1 MTYSDALLRR
11 TFELAAEARAVG
23 DHPFGALF
31 EIDGEV
37 FAESR
42 NRVNT
47 DRDLTAH
54 AETALIRAM
63 EQEHLLGRSSHGTLY
78 ASCEPCPMCVGAM
91 FWAGVRRVVFGLS
104 SSRLHQLATAPG
116 EPRVGFT
123 ITAAEIGEAADP
135 PMIFDGPH
143 RQDEAAEAHIGFW
156 VP

>member
-1 MTYSDALLRR
+1 MDHNSNLLTRS
-11 TFELAAEARAVG
+11 FELAAEARAAG

-31 EIDGEV
+31 EINGGV
-37 FAESR
+37 LAEAR

-63 EQEHLLGRSSHGTLY
+63 EQEHLLGRVSGGTIY

-104 SSRLHQLATAPG
+104 NSRLHQLATAPG

-143 RQDEAAEAHIGFW
+143 RQDEAAEAHVGFW
-156 VP
+156 IP